1 MVIIDVSFLFTKTF
15 AFNIFSNM
23 HLNKPS
29 CITMHSF
36 FFFCLIIN
44 VFSQLTKLNI
54 HVVIMLNH
62 VVIRN
67 HVVIMLLVYLV

>member
-36 FFFCLIIN
+36 FFLIIN